1 MNKKRPIFLLIIHYV
16 IHNSQ
21 LTMDRR
27 VWRQFDLVLV
37 GLAALLI
44 IYGVIMIYSANQNQE
59 DLRDLW
65 QTQLTRAGVGL
76 VLMLLVAAIDYR
88 YYVSFYKLLY
98 VVMLGL
104 LATLFIL
111 AEFTA
116 GTLRWLDFRFFPVQP
131 SEIAK
136 IVVVIVTAKILAD
149 RDGRMDKL
157 GNLLFSLFIVAPPII
172 LIYLQPDLGTTVIV
186 AAVWLIMVLM
196 GGVNWLHVGLLGGL
210 VVLSSPVIWLTMA
223 DYQRQRMMLFLDP
236 QSDPDS
242 YYNIQQAL
250 ISIGSGG
257 FLGKGFSIGTQ
268 NQLHFLRVRHT
279 DFIFSVIGEE
289 LGLLGSLLL
298 FGLIL
303 ALIWRITRAADLAGD
318 PFGRLICIGVA
329 SVIFFQS
336 FVNLGV
342 NLGILP
348 VTGTPLPL
356 VSYGGSSLIAFLI
369 SLGLVQS
376 VLMRRKTLD
385 FERV

>member
-1 MNKKRPIFLLIIHYV
+1 MMV
-16 IHNSQ
+16 
-21 LTMDRR
+21 
-27 VWRQFDLVLV
+27 
-37 GLAALLI
+37 
-44 IYGVIMIYSANQNQE
+44 
-59 DLRDLW
+59 
-65 QTQLTRAGVGL
+65 
-76 VLMLLVAAIDYR
+76 LVAAIDYR
-88 YYVSFYKLLY
+88 YYASLYKFLY

-104 LATLFIL
+104 LGTLFIA
-111 AEFTA
+111 AELTA
-116 GTLRWLDFRFFPVQP
+116 GTLRWLDFHLFPVQP

-136 IVVVIVTAKILAD
+136 IVVIIITAKILAD
-149 RDGRMDKL
+149 RDGQMDKL
-157 GNLLFSLFIVAPPII
+157 RNLLFSLVLVVPPIL
-172 LIYLQPDLGTTVIV
+172 LIYLQPDLGTTIIV
-186 AAVWLIMVLM
+186 AMVWLIMALM
-196 GGVNWLHVGLLGGL
+196 AGVHWFHVGLLGL
-210 VVLSSPVIWLTMA
+210 LAVIASPIVWLTMA
-223 DYQRQRMMLFLDP
+223 DYQRDRVMLFLDP
-236 QSDPDS
+236 QSDPDA

-298 FGLIL
+298 FLLIL
-303 ALIWRITRAADLAGD
+303 ALIWRVMRAADLTGD

-342 NLGILP
+342 NLGLLP
-348 VTGTPLPL
+348 VTGTPLPFI
-356 VSYGGSSLIAFLI
+356 SYGGSSLIAFLI

-385 FERV
+385 FEEV

>member
-1 MNKKRPIFLLIIHYV
+1 
-16 IHNSQ
+16 
-21 LTMDRR
+21 MDRR

-44 IYGVIMIYSANQNQE
+44 LYGVIMIYSANQNQE

-65 QTQLTRAGVGL
+65 QTQLTRAGIGL

-88 YYVSFYKLLY
+88 YYASLYKLFY
-98 VVMLGL
+98 IVMLGL

-149 RDGRMDKL
+149 RDGQMDKL
-157 GNLLFSLFIVAPPII
+157 SNLLFSLFLVVPPII

-186 AAVWLIMVLM
+186 AVVWLIMALM
-196 GGVNWLHVGLLGGL
+196 GGVNWLHIGLLGGL

-303 ALIWRITRAADLAGD
+303 ALIWRILRAADLAGD

-348 VTGTPLPL
+348 VTGTPLPF

-376 VLMRRKTLD
+376 VLMRRKALD

>member
-1 MNKKRPIFLLIIHYV
+1 
-16 IHNSQ
+16 
-21 LTMDRR
+21 MDRR
-27 VWRQFDLVLV
+27 IWRQFDLVLV
-37 GLAALLI
+37 GMAGLLTL
-44 IYGVIMIYSANQNQE
+44 YGVIMIYSANQNQE

-65 QTQLTRAGVGL
+65 QTQLTRAGIGL
-76 VLMLLVAAIDYR
+76 VVMVLVAAIDYR
-88 YYVSFYKLLY
+88 YYASLYKFLY
-98 VVMLGL
+98 VVMLIFLG
-104 LATLFIL
+104 TLFIA
-111 AEFTA
+111 AELTA
-116 GTLRWLDFRFFPVQP
+116 GTLRWLDFHLFPVQP

-136 IVVVIVTAKILAD
+136 IVVIIVTAKILAD
-149 RDGRMDKL
+149 RDGQMDKL
-157 GNLLFSLFIVAPPII
+157 RNLLFSLVLVVPPIL
-172 LIYLQPDLGTTVIV
+172 LIYLQPDLGTTIIV
-186 AAVWLIMVLM
+186 TVVWLIMALM
-196 GGVNWLHVGLLGGL
+196 AGVHWFHVGLLGL
-210 VVLSSPVIWLTMA
+210 LAVIASPIVWLTMA
-223 DYQRQRMMLFLDP
+223 DYQRDRVMLFLDP
-236 QSDPDS
+236 QSDPDG

-298 FGLIL
+298 FLLIL
-303 ALIWRITRAADLAGD
+303 ALIWRVMRAADLTGD

-342 NLGILP
+342 NLGLLP
-348 VTGTPLPL
+348 VTGTPLPF

-376 VLMRRKTLD
+376 VLMRRKALD
-385 FERV
+385 FEEV